1 MLSLDFFIC
10 YEPAAVIVFAGDSY
24 HARLLSGAFR
34 DTANRGYLFKMG
46 FARGGFTATQAGRL
60 RGKSGHCPRLTI
72 YRSQVREMPA

>member
-1 MLSLDFFIC
+1 MLSLDFFIR

-60 RGKSGHCPRLTI
+60 RGKSGRCPRLTI

>member
-1 MLSLDFFIC
+1 MLSLAFFVR

-60 RGKSGHCPRLTI
+60 RGKSGRFPRLTI
-72 YRSQVREMPA
+72 NRS